1 MNQNKFESEE
11 ARGASGGTGGE
22 YIWLRYATQFNV
34 GARSYTIEMGL
45 PMPIGASEAER
56 EQLLREADAGMTQ
69 LTGYVENRVAYML
82 QRAQPTQGSLPTPVP
97 MVRPSTAPPP
107 SVQPSSLMP
116 SVPPVQ
122 RPVVKPASAP
132 AAHSAAQA
140 TPTPL
145 SGTPAAR
152 EIRDGRDDVA
162 EQSFQP
168 QRETPVPPMPPM
180 PPTRSIINMPLST
193 TGDAGGNMSLPQF
206 LKIINESL
214 GLNPKQ
220 AMEMLHVKT
229 LSGVNLREALEE
241 LQYLVTEQD
250 ANEAVSS
257 ATATSTPQG
266 RQGQQGQQA
275 TPTPIK
281 ADEKA
286 AMGKATDKST
296 PPVRADR
303 AEAPAASVA
312 TPARAGNN
320 SSANAPN
327 NAPNN
332 TPLNIPG
339 VTMGAD
345 MLKPVNKEPRRE
357 EHGGNVRE
365 EQPVY
370 TFDEEVDAEEEDQ
383 DLDEL
388 LEELEDEPEELSA
401 EARAQ
406 ARKMIS
412 QFREAR
418 GATAASD
425 LRLRVLNNVISGQIT
440 MEQLQDL
447 ISGMW
452 GVNSVKKLK
461 VDQVELLISWAKT
474 DEFLDEIDP
483 VLTVLEEEG

>member
-1 MNQNKFESEE
+1 MDQNKYEQEE
-11 ARGASGGTGGE
+11 AGGVSGGTGGE

-45 PMPIGASEAER
+45 PMPIGASEEER
-56 EQLLREADAGMTQ
+56 EQLLREADTGMTQ
-69 LTGYVENRVAYML
+69 LTGYVENRVARML
-82 QRAQPTQGSLPTPVP
+82 QRVQPTQGPIPSPVP
-97 MVRPSTAPPP
+97 MVRPSNAPPP
-107 SVQPSSLMP
+107 SAQSSSPMP
-116 SVPPVQ
+116 SVTPMQQ
-122 RPVVKPASAP
+122 RPVMKSASTP
-132 AAHSAAQA
+132 AAHSGTQA

-145 SGTPAAR
+145 STTPAAR
-152 EIRDGRDDVA
+152 EIHDDRDNIA
-162 EQSFQP
+162 EEPFQSP
-168 QRETPVPPMPPM
+168 REKPAPPP
-180 PPTRSIINMPLST
+180 RSIISMPLST

-206 LKIINESL
+206 IKIINESL

-250 ANEAVSS
+250 ANEA
-257 ATATSTPQG
+257 ATATPTPQG
-266 RQGQQGQQA
+266 RQIPQG
-275 TPTPIK
+275 TSPTGK
-281 ADEKA
+281 ADERA
-286 AMGKATDKST
+286 ATGKAVDKST
-296 PPVRADR
+296 PPFRADK
-303 AEAPAASVA
+303 AEKPAASVA
-312 TPARAGNN
+312 TPTHAGNN
-320 SSANAPN
+320 ASS

-339 VTMGAD
+339 VTMGAST
-345 MLKPVNKEPRRE
+345 LKPVSKEQRPE
-357 EHGGNVRE
+357 EHGGNVGE

-370 TFDEEVDAEEEDQ
+370 IFDEEVDAEEDQ

-388 LEELEDEPEELSA
+388 LDELEDEPEELSA

-418 GATAASD
+418 GATPASD

-440 MEQLQDL
+440 MEQLQEL
-447 ISGMW
+447 IQGLWS
-452 GVNSVKKLK
+452 VNSVKKLK

-474 DEFLDEIDP
+474 DEFLDEVDP
-483 VLTVLEEEG
+483 VLTVLEEG